1 MKNFMQ
7 GSLNLVARRLARRA
21 TAASLACALVAG
33 SLASFQ
39 PGAVSAQKMAA
50 TAKAARL
57 SDEQRILHV
66 LNRLGFGARPGDVER
81 VRQLGLETYIER
93 QLAPDKI
100 EDAATEARL
109 RNLSSYWMTTAELY
123 RKYPQPGQLLR
134 ALQRQ
139 GRLPADLAELR
150 ENRTKAG
157 NEASKP
163 PAPTGAAAMAGAMP
177 DDAPDMMKAGETGA
191 AKADARKD
199 YRQALQEYYREN
211 NLLQPA
217 RITAELQSSRI
228 LRAAYSE
235 RQLQE
240 VLVDFWTNHFNVY
253 ANKGADRWLL
263 VAYDRDTIRPRTL
276 GKFKDLLLA
285 TAQSPAML
293 FFLDNFQSVSP
304 SAGAGAA
311 RMRPRVKRFF
321 ETLTDPQAGGAEGA
335 GQQGGERRRRMNRR
349 RQLQRAGMN
358 AEAAPQQQ
366 MPAAGEQQG
375 RMAAETAQT
384 PAPQPRRRR
393 RGINENY
400 ARELMELHTLGV
412 EGGYTQKDVQEV
424 ARCFTGWTI
433 FDPRGAGGAAGLTN
447 PERAGTFFFNPRLHD
462 DGEKV
467 VLGHKI
473 PAGGGMNDGL
483 MVLDILSKH
492 PSTAK
497 FIATKLARRFVSD
510 NPSPVL
516 VERIAAAYMKS
527 DGDIRTTLRAIF
539 ASPEFNAPENYRAK
553 IKTPFELA
561 ISALRSLGG
570 ETTGAPAL
578 HQWIARMGE
587 PLYQYQAPTGY
598 PDTAEHWVNTGA
610 LLERMNFALALVGNR
625 INGTRVD
632 LSRFNGAGGDGAA
645 TGANKS
651 RLIEQFAAVIL
662 QGDMSERTKAALLK
676 QLNEAATTPTTP
688 TTAATANAANAAT
701 AMTRATNNDATND
714 DDTMMQRGGGGRRG
728 GARRE
733 MLAAANTP
741 ITEAARIAALIL
753 GSPEFQRQ

>member
-1 MKNFMQ
+1 MNK
-7 GSLNLVARRLARRA
+7 SLNPVAPLLVRRA
-21 TAASLACALVAG
+21 TAVLLAFALVAG
-33 SLASFQ
+33 SFAAFQ
-39 PGAVSAQKMAA
+39 PGAALAQKMPTAA
-50 TAKAARL
+50 KSARL
-57 SDEQRILHV
+57 GDEQRILHV

-81 VRQLGLETYIER
+81 VRKLGLENYIEQ
-93 QLAPDKI
+93 QLAPERI
-100 EDAATEARL
+100 EDAATEAKL
-109 RNLSSYWMTTAELY
+109 RGLSSYWMTTAELY
-123 RKYPQPGQLLR
+123 AKYPQPGRLLR
-134 ALQRQ
+134 ALERQ

-150 ENRTKAG
+150 ENRTKGAG
-157 NEASKP
+157 EAMKP
-163 PAPTGAAAMAGAMP
+163 AADVKQDSQGAMSN
-177 DDAPDMMKAGETGA
+177 DVAAMKAGETGA
-191 AKADARKD
+191 ANADAHRG
-199 YRQALQEYYREN
+199 YRQAIQEYYREN

-228 LRAAYSE
+228 LRATYSE

-263 VAYDRDTIRPRTL
+263 VSYDRDTIRPRTL

-293 FFLDNFQSVSP
+293 FFLDNYQSVSP
-304 SAGAGAA
+304 TAGRAAA
-311 RMRPRVKRFF
+311 RMHPRVKRFS
-321 ETLTDPQAGGAEGA
+321 EMLALPQAGGEAGAE
-335 GQQGGERRRRMNRR
+335 QPGGRRRMNRR
-349 RQLQRAGMN
+349 RQLMREG
-358 AEAAPQQQ
+358 AEAGDAQEMPAAAAGQAQ
-366 MPAAGEQQG
+366 MPAEQ
-375 RMAAETAQT
+375 AQ
-384 PAPQPRRRR
+384 PLAPPQQPRRMR

-433 FDPRGAGGAAGLTN
+433 FDPRGQGGAAGVTN

-473 PAGGGMNDGL
+473 PAGGGINDGL
-483 MVLDILSKH
+483 LVLDILSKH

-510 NPSPVL
+510 NPTPAL
-516 VERIAAAYMKS
+516 VERIASAYTKS

-561 ISALRSLGG
+561 ISAVRSLGG

-632 LSRFNGAGGDGAA
+632 LSRFNSAGGAGMD
-645 TGANKS
+645 KS

-662 QGDMSERTKAALLK
+662 QGNMSERTKSALLK
-676 QLNEAATTPTTP
+676 QLNEATAGE
-688 TTAATANAANAAT
+688 TTAAPANAAT
-701 AMTRATNNDATND
+701 TATTMTPAMNNDAS
-714 DDTMMQRGGGGRRG
+714 MPRGGGGGGGRRG

-733 MLAAANTP
+733 MLAA
-741 ITEAARIAALIL
+741 
-753 GSPEFQRQ
+753 